1 MVIKK
6 ISDKAVKI
14 DSYFNIQMYDNGFML
29 EIYGDNEKGDGVNVK
44 ILANTLDELVTLV
57 KEACEMERR

>member
-29 EIYGDNEKGDGVNVK
+29 EIYGDNKKGDGVNVK